1 MTLKRNT
8 NLQANRRYN
17 FNEIGNET
25 QFNTLII

>member
-8 NLQANRRYN
+8 NLQANRRYK

-25 QFNTLII
+25 QFNTSII